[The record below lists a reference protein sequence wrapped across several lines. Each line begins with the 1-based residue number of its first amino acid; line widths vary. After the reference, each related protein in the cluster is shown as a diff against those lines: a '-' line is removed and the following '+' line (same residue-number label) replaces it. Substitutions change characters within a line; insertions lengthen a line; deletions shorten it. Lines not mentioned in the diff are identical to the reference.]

1 MRVTLL
7 HNKSAGSE
15 NHAGEELQA
24 SVRRAGHEIVD
35 TVSSTEN
42 LLPSLQAIPPE
53 LVAIAG
59 GDGTVSRAACALAG
73 SPLPLTVLPLG
84 TANNTALTL
93 GVRGNVEEL
102 VQHWSSGHLV
112 PFDVPTL
119 CAGDTTAR
127 FSEGVGWGVF
137 PSVMAR
143 TKRMPEP
150 DEAKRTL
157 ERDRRVFQ
165 AVIETS
171 EARSYE
177 ISVDGLRVAGEFLLV
192 EIMNIPFLGPQL
204 AVSPESNPSDGLLE
218 LVVATESERP
228 ALLELAAT
236 GRMRSGTHLRALR
249 GRQIEVQTDD
259 TAMHRDGSLVPHA
272 TELVE
277 VSLDVR
283 PASVSYLVETG
294 ARQPT
299 FLASST
305 TSS

>member
-42 LLPSLQAIPPE
+42 LLSSLEAIAPE

-73 SPLPLTVLPLG
+73 SSMPLTVLPLG

-93 GVRGNVEEL
+93 GVRGNVDEL
-102 VQHWSSGHLV
+102 VQHWSLGRFV

-119 CAGDTTAR
+119 CMTDATAR
-127 FSEGVGWGVF
+127 FSEAVGWGVF

-143 TKRMPEP
+143 TKQMHSPGEP
-150 DEAKRTL
+150 KRTL

-165 AVIETS
+165 DVIEVS
-171 EARSYE
+171 KPRAYE
-177 ISVDGLRVAGEFLLV
+177 ISIDGRRVAGEFLLV

-204 AVSPESNPSDGLLE
+204 AVSPESDPSDGLLE

-236 GRMRSGTHLRALR
+236 GRIPAGTELRTLR
-249 GRQIEVQTDD
+249 GRHIEVQTDD
-259 TAMHRDGSLVPHA
+259 TALHRDGSLVRDA
-272 TELVE
+272 TARVE

-283 PASVSYLVETG
+283 PASVRYLVDSRAG
-294 ARQPT
+294 QPT
-299 FLASST
+299 FFASST